1 MEQED
6 YLETI
11 YELLAKTKHVR
22 ISDVAE
28 ILHVSK
34 PSVTQMIQKLHK
46 DGYIIY
52 KPYTPLDLT
61 RKGKK
66 IALQVASRHSALT
79 EFFTLLGVPHH
90 IQEKDIHGIEHCLSP
105 VTLKRIKEVTQFLK
119 TKKFKKI

>member
-11 YELLAKTKHVR
+11 YNLQTKTKHVR
-22 ISDVAE
+22 ISDVAQ
-28 ILHVSK
+28 ILDVSK
-34 PSVTQMIQKLHK
+34 PSVTQMIQRLHK

-61 RKGKK
+61 KKGKK
-66 IALQVASRHSALT
+66 IAIRVASRHSALS
-79 EFFTLLGVPHH
+79 EFLTVLGVPQY

-105 VTLKRIKEVTQFLK
+105 VTLKRLKEVTQFLK
-119 TKKFKKI
+119 AKKFKKS